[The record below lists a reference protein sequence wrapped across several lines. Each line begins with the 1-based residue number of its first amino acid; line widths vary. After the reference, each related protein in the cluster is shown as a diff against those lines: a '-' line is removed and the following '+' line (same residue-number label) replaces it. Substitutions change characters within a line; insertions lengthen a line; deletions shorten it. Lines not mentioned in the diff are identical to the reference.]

1 MNTKDLFY
9 KLGIDAG
16 STTLKMMVLDSNSHI
31 VFKSYRRHRANVA
44 EVLREELHRI
54 KQMFGE
60 RQVPP
65 MQICITG
72 SAGMGIAERAGLPFV
87 QEVVASVELV
97 RQQFP
102 DIRTLIDLG
111 GEDAKMVFFAENGR
125 PDIRMNGNC
134 AGGTGAFIDQMASL
148 MHIELEALDK
158 LAEQSTDIYPVAS
171 RCGVF
176 AKTDIQHLISRNVP
190 VPNLVA
196 STLHAVALQCI
207 TTLARGCEIVAPV
220 LCIGGPLTFI
230 SALRTMFCRILKINR
245 SDMLLAENS
254 EFFPA
259 WGAAL
264 HIKPDGKSFDMESII
279 ESLNKAV
286 INATTPALPV
296 LFKDESAYC
305 EWQANRNMK
314 KMRFR
319 TLQKGDSA
327 DCFLGIDSGSTT
339 TKIAVIDGEQRL
351 VFQSYKNNDGNPL
364 KAAADGLNEFVRRIN
379 EQGIDVR
386 IVASAVTGYG
396 EDLLRSAFGLDFGI
410 VETMAHLAGAR
421 HIDAQ
426 VSFILDIGGQDMKS
440 IFVGDGVI
448 SNVELNEACSSGC
461 GSFLQNFANTMHLT
475 MADFVRRACF
485 ARSPADLGS
494 RCTVFMNSKVKQSLR
509 ENASIDDIAAGLA
522 YSVVKNCLFKVLKI
536 NNLNMLGEHMVVQGG
551 TFRND
556 AVCRA
561 LELLSGKKVAST
573 DYPELMGAFGA
584 ALYASEMMKNRDEKN
599 LPVHLSDYLKTVD
612 CQRKELQCRGC
623 TNQCTVTR
631 LKFDNGNVCYA
642 GNKCEKIFSSG
653 LSARRKRG
661 INAFERK
668 NEIIF
673 PQTDTRNPL
682 KIGIPRVL
690 NMYDTFPFWQALFTA
705 CGFEVVLSPESTVD
719 LYRKGVG
726 SVTSDNICFPS
737 KLTNG
742 HIIALCET
750 HPGRI
755 FYPLVPKAVKEF
767 KEAANSYNCPIVSGY
782 PDVIRSAIDP
792 EGKYGIPFDTPVI
805 SFENEKTLETSC
817 RKYLA
822 GLGIG
827 RETFKPAFRKALKA
841 DRESKCELTAF
852 QKNILQKAIDA
863 KRLIFV
869 IAGRPYHAD
878 PLIHQR
884 TGQILADLGA
894 DVLTD
899 DVFRDMTAEDG
910 YKKLNLVSQWAYPNR
925 VVQTALQVARL
936 PQNVQMLLLNSFG
949 CGPDSFLMDEISA
962 ILKKNGKNLTIL
974 RIDEISSPGSV
985 RLRLRS
991 LVESL
996 KMRAETNI
1004 ADKADKHRISAFGE
1018 KGKHPYEPYSEIKYP
1033 ATFERQDR
1041 RRTILIPWFADFISP
1056 FVPSLGKLAGYTI
1069 ENLPPSNRESA
1080 EIGLKYGHNEV
1091 CYPSTLI
1098 TGDIIKALQ
1107 SGKYDLSNTAV
1118 AITQTGGQCRATN
1131 YIAQIKTGL
1140 LRAGFSTV
1148 PVIALAAGKPFQ
1160 NEQKGFH
1167 LPVQKLFDTGVS
1179 AVLYG
1184 DALFQMYSAT
1194 AVREKTQGDAR
1205 ALFDRYMSC
1214 GCDAV
1219 ERCDSDTLLRFLKQ
1233 AAERFNILPV
1243 HNRNYVKIG
1252 LIGEIFVKYNN
1263 FAQAHIGEWL
1273 RERNM
1278 EVMTPPVIDFFM
1290 QYFVNSKVN
1299 TENGGR
1305 NVSLINNAF
1314 RSVMQQYMSA
1324 KIRKF
1329 EAVMRNFRFHVPTES
1344 IYSKARYAEDILH
1357 LSNQFGEGWLLAAE
1371 TAYYARC
1378 GIRKIVCIQPFGCIA
1393 NHVVAKGVEK
1403 RIKKFYPEMELLYLD
1418 IDSGIA
1424 ETNLQNRL
1432 HFLAVEE

>member
-16 STTLKMMVLDSNSHI
+16 STTLKMMVLDGNSRI
-31 VFKSYRRHRANVA
+31 VFKSYRRHRTNVA

-54 KQMFGE
+54 KQTFGE
-60 RQVPP
+60 GGLPP
-65 MQICITG
+65 VQICITG

-97 RQQFP
+97 RKQFP

-148 MHIELEALDK
+148 MHLELEALDS
-158 LAEQSTDIYPVAS
+158 LAEQGAEIYPVAS

-176 AKTDIQHLISRNVP
+176 AKTDIQHLISRSVP
-190 VPNLVA
+190 VPSLVA
-196 STLHAVALQCI
+196 STLHAVALQSI
-207 TTLARGCEIVAPV
+207 TTLARGCKIVAPA

-230 SALRTMFCRILKINR
+230 PALRTMFARVLKLNR
-245 SDMLLAENS
+245 TDMLPAENS

-264 HIKPDGKSFDMESII
+264 HIKPDGEAFDMAHVI
-279 ESLNKAV
+279 ESLNSAA

-296 LFKDESAYC
+296 LFKDESEYG
-305 EWQANRNMK
+305 EWQADRNMK

-319 TLQKGDSA
+319 RLQKGDSV

-339 TKIAVIDGEQRL
+339 TKIVVIDQEHRL
-351 VFQSYKNNDGNPL
+351 VFQTYKNNDGNPL
-364 KAAADGLNEFVRRIN
+364 KAAAEGLNDLVRRTD
-379 EQGIDVR
+379 EQGAELR

-426 VSFILDIGGQDMKS
+426 VSFVLDIGGQDMKS

-485 ARSPADLGS
+485 ARRPADLGS

-536 NNLNMLGEHMVVQGG
+536 NNLNLLGEHIVVQGG

-573 DYPELMGAFGA
+573 DHPELMGAFGA
-584 ALYASEMMKNRDEKN
+584 ALYASEMMKNRDEK
-599 LPVHLSDYLKTVD
+599 LHHSLRLKTVD
-612 CQRKELQCRGC
+612 CQRKELQCHGC

-631 LKFDNGNVCYA
+631 LKFENGNICYV
-642 GNKCEKIFSSG
+642 GNKCEKTFTSG
-653 LSARRKRG
+653 LSTHRKRG
-661 INAFERK
+661 MNAFERK

-673 PQTDTRNPL
+673 RKTDPRRRNPL

-690 NMYDTFPFWQALFTA
+690 NLYDTFPFWQTLFTS
-705 CGFEVVLSPESTVD
+705 CGIEVILSPESTID
-719 LYRKGVG
+719 LYRKGLG

-737 KLTNG
+737 KLANG
-742 HIIALCET
+742 HILALCET
-750 HPGRI
+750 HPDRI
-755 FYPLVPKAVKEF
+755 FYPLVPKATKEF
-767 KEAANSYNCPIVSGY
+767 KESANSYNCPIVSGY
-782 PDVIRSAIDP
+782 PDVIRSAVDP
-792 EGKYGIPFDTPVI
+792 EDTFGIPFDTPVI
-805 SFENEKTLETSC
+805 GFENEKTLETSC
-817 RKYLA
+817 RKYLST
-822 GLGIG
+822 LGVGGEI
-827 RETFKPAFRKALKA
+827 FKPAFHKALQA
-841 DRESKCELTAF
+841 DRESKCELTVF
-852 QKNILQKAIDA
+852 QKYILQKALNA
-863 KRLIFV
+863 QRLIFV

-899 DVFRDMTAEDG
+899 DVFRDMTTEDG

-925 VVQTALQVARL
+925 VVQTALQVSRL

-949 CGPDSFLMDEISA
+949 CGPDSFLMDEIAA

-996 KMRAETNI
+996 SMRTKTNI
-1004 ADKADKHRISAFGE
+1004 ANKADERRISTSGE
-1018 KGKHPYEPYSEIKYP
+1018 KSKPPREPHTEIKYP

-1041 RRTILIPWFADFISP
+1041 HRTILIPWFADFLSP

-1131 YIAQIKTGL
+1131 YISQIKTGL
-1140 LRAGFSTV
+1140 LRAGFSTI

-1160 NEQKGFH
+1160 NEQKGFQ
-1167 LPVQKLFDTGVS
+1167 LPVQKLFNIGVS
-1179 AVLYG
+1179 AILYG

-1194 AVREKTQGDAR
+1194 AIREKTQGDAR
-1205 ALFDRYMSC
+1205 ALFDKYMSC

-1219 ERCDSDTLLRFLKQ
+1219 ERRDSDALLRLLKQ
-1233 AAERFNILPV
+1233 ASVRFNNLPV

-1263 FAQAHIGEWL
+1263 FAQAHISEWL

-1299 TENGGR
+1299 TEYGGR
-1305 NVSLINNAF
+1305 NISIINKTF
-1314 RSVMQQYMSA
+1314 RSVMQQYMNV
-1324 KIRKF
+1324 KIRKY
-1329 EAVMRNFRFHVPTES
+1329 ETVMQNFRFHIPSES
-1344 IYSKARYAEDILH
+1344 IETKARYAEDILH

-1393 NHVVAKGVEK
+1393 NHIVAKGVEK